1 MKIKDQKEFRDALV
15 KLLAEAARQSIII
28 DTIRLPIYWTNKMQ
42 GAFVGG
48 DIVLGIKIAD
58 AKEIQIL

>member
-28 DTIRLPIYWTNKMQ
+28 DTIRLPIYWTNKME
-42 GAFVGG
+42 GFFAEH
-48 DIVLGIKIAD
+48 DIVLGVKIAGT
-58 AKEIQIL
+58 KEIQL